1 MARYRIETNDKH
13 EHLMALHGIDL
24 MLALWDLDQ
33 WLRSQIKY
41 NPDQLGGHELNALET
56 AREQLR
62 ECMAKY
68 NVSLEM
74 LE

>member
-13 EHLMALHGIDL
+13 EHLMALHGTDF

-41 NPDQLGGHELNALET
+41 NPDQLGGHELNALDA